1 MFLSIDLKEANVTG
15 YINLGE
21 DLSKAQD
28 LLTMVQNNIV
38 WVKDDYHGFK
48 TITPKSTVEV
58 VKEIK
63 LEKEAY
69 SSNQE
74 RVDVI
79 TIRAESDDVGIVE
92 HNAICRREVE
102 EIQANFASKYE
113 KLRKENEALCKQVSY
128 LESVVDELKEES
140 VEG

>member
-1 MFLSIDLKEANVTG
+1 MMDLKP
-15 YINLGE
+15 LP
-21 DLSKAQD
+21 
-28 LLTMVQNNIV
+28 
-38 WVKDDYHGFK
+38 
-48 TITPKSTVEV
+48 PKSTVEV

-74 RVDVI
+74 RIDVI
-79 TIRAESDDVGIVE
+79 TISAESDDVGSVG
-92 HNAICRREVE
+92 HNTICKREIE

-113 KLRKENEALCKQVSY
+113 KLRKENEALRNQVSY
-128 LESVVDELKEES
+128 LESVVDELKDES